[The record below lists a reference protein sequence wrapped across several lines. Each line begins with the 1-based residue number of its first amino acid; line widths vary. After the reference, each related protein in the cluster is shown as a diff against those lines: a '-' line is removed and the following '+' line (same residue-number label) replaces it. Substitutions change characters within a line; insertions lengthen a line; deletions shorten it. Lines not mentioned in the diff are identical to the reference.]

1 MDYRERLLKKFE
13 MIIIKKIP
21 EEYIQMVSNCMLM
34 ALDDYEITPRCTE
47 IAVPDTSNETIL
59 KIYASS
65 LLIEGKSKHTIK
77 AYVNELRRFGD
88 FIRKDYTQ
96 AGAIDLRRYIASKM
110 GSGVSESTCETLR
123 SYVSAFY
130 AWLTEEGYTE
140 SNAMARV
147 KPIKFKVTK
156 EDPFSSTEIS
166 SMRDAIKDIR
176 LRAMFEFLLSTGVRA
191 NELCNIKLE
200 DVNMQTM
207 AVHVVCGKGNKERIT
222 FMNATA
228 KMYIEK
234 YLEIRKHKSVFLFC
248 NDRGGSQM
256 TTDNIRKHLK
266 NIQKDSGIENV
277 HPHRFR
283 HTFASR
289 LAKAGMPPQEVQ
301 LLLGHSSLTTTMI
314 YVTTEEDMIR
324 NSYMRY
330 VS

>member
-1 MDYRERLLKKFE
+1 
-13 MIIIKKIP
+13 MI
-21 EEYIQMVSNCMLM
+21 
-34 ALDDYEITPRCTE
+34 
-47 IAVPDTSNETIL
+47 
-59 KIYASS
+59 
-65 LLIEGKSKHTIK
+65 
-77 AYVNELRRFGD
+77 
-88 FIRKDYTQ
+88 
-96 AGAIDLRRYIASKM
+96 
-110 GSGVSESTCETLR
+110 
-123 SYVSAFY
+123 
-130 AWLTEEGYTE
+130 
-140 SNAMARV
+140 
-147 KPIKFKVTK
+147 
-156 EDPFSSTEIS
+156 
-166 SMRDAIKDIR
+166 
-176 LRAMFEFLLSTGVRA
+176 
-191 NELCNIKLE
+191 LCNIKLE

>member
-1 MDYRERLLKKFE
+1 

-21 EEYIQMVSNCMLM
+21 EEYVQMVSNCMLM

-65 LLIEGKSKHTIK
+65 LLIEGKSKSTIK
-77 AYVNELRRFGD
+77 AYVSELRRYGD
-88 FIRKDYTQ
+88 FIGKDYTESKS
-96 AGAIDLRRYIASKM
+96 IDLRRYIAFKM
-110 GSGVSESTCETLR
+110 GNQVSESACETIR
-123 SYVSAFY
+123 SYICSFY
-130 AWLTEEGYTE
+130 AWLSSEEYIE
-140 SNAMARV
+140 NNVMIKV
-147 KPIKFKVTK
+147 KPIKFNTIK

-166 SMRDAIKDIR
+166 RMRDSINDIR
-176 LRAMFEFLLSTGVRA
+176 LRAMFEFLLATGLRA
-191 NELCNIKLE
+191 NELCNTKID

-207 AVHVVCGKGNKERIT
+207 TVHVVCGKGNKERIT
-222 FMNATA
+222 FLDPTA
-228 KMYIEK
+228 KMYLEK
-234 YLEIRKHKSVFLFC
+234 YLSTRKHKSDYLFC

-256 TTDNIRKHLK
+256 TTNNVGKQLK
-266 NIQKDSGIENV
+266 KISKDSGVENV

-289 LAKAGMPPQEVQ
+289 LANAGMPPQEIQ
-301 LLLGHSSLTTTMI
+301 ILLGHSSLTTTMI